1 MIPELQAAIEAARA
15 AGVLLRQRPDTVTHK
30 GAVDLVTQIDL
41 ASEETIRE
49 VFARRTPAIPVLAE
63 EGGGADGAR
72 TRWIV
77 DPLDGTTNFV
87 HDFPFYCVSIA
98 LEVEGV
104 LTVAVIYDPV
114 RDRLFRAVAGGGAFC
129 NDAPIRVS
137 RQDDLGRSLVASGFA
152 YDRRER
158 ADWYLAFV
166 RAFLLK
172 AQGFRRCG
180 SAAMDLTMVASG
192 QLDGYWEFGLSP
204 WDVAAGALL
213 VAEAGGRVSDVA
225 GGPLTLDA
233 PRVLATNGQIHSAMR
248 AVITAILDGSSKD
261 PSIEST

>member
-1 MIPELQAAIEAARA
+1 MTPELDAAIEAARA
-15 AGVLLRQRPDTVTHK
+15 AGALLRQRPETITHK

-63 EGGGADGAR
+63 EGGGAETER

-104 LTVAVIYDPV
+104 LTVAVIYDPT
-114 RDRLFRAVAGGGAFC
+114 RDRLFRAAAGGGAFC

-137 RQDDLGRSLVASGFA
+137 TQQDLGRALVASGFA

-158 ADWYLAFV
+158 PDWYLSFV
-166 RAFLLK
+166 RAFLTR

-180 SAAMDLTMVASG
+180 SAAMDLTMVATG

-213 VAEAGGRVSDVA
+213 VAEAGGRVSDVER
-225 GGPLTLDA
+225 GPLTLNA
-233 PRVLATNGQIHSAMR
+233 PRILATNGEVHDAMS
-248 AVITAILDGSSKD
+248 AVIADILTQR
-261 PSIEST
+261 SIETT